1 VVVLRNLPKG
11 SGNHP
16 GLSEYVPG
24 IVRDLFWRLSL
35 ESHHG
40 KTFVSHAMGYLKASR
55 NGLTEDETLDTLS
68 QNDEVMKDFK
78 KRSRTVDIILL
89 PGWVAPIT
97 CKFS

>member
-1 VVVLRNLPKG
+1 MVVLRKPAQ
-11 SGNHP
+11 SHP
-16 GLSEYVPG
+16 GLSEDVPG
-24 IVRDLFWRLSL
+24 IARDLCWRLSQ

>member
-1 VVVLRNLPKG
+1 M
-11 SGNHP
+11 
-16 GLSEYVPG
+16 SEDVTG
-24 IVRDLFWRLSL
+24 IARDLCWRLSQ

-40 KTFVSHAMGYLKASR
+40 KTFVSHAMSYLKASR
-55 NGLTEDETLDTLS
+55 NGLTEDEMLDALS
-68 QNDEVMKDFK
+68 QDDEVMKDFK

>member
-1 VVVLRNLPKG
+1 
-11 SGNHP
+11 
-16 GLSEYVPG
+16 
-24 IVRDLFWRLSL
+24 
-35 ESHHG
+35 
-40 KTFVSHAMGYLKASR
+40 MGYLKASR

-97 CKFS
+97 CKFSWKELKNLAIFFISDLILAQMENIISYQRIYKKEEKNE